1 MRQSGQPLVQVFTKF
16 GSHWD
21 VRFCFPTLIM
31 WGGVIICDNSKN
43 MSLINLMLIHPN
55 LTLKYQ
61 DKVFDP
67 SLSVDLA
74 LK

>member
-1 MRQSGQPLVQVFTKF
+1 M
-16 GSHWD
+16 
-21 VRFCFPTLIM
+21 
-31 WGGVIICDNSKN
+31 GGGLIICDNSKN

-67 SLSVDLA
+67 SLGVDLA